1 MRVLKKGLYRPFQVQ
16 PPKADPTKSGVYTQ
30 SKAFGK
36 SPFFPQLF
44 LCPRLRFGIPHR
56 LTGVAPYR
64 DARALECN
72 AALDADLRNRAG
84 IRNRRRSTR
93 KNIEVPTIERER
105 HFSVRFPALLV
116 HPGSPGRHSA
126 RCNHGRPPAWTAALP
141 DGPVAVLPAAARS
154 RCHGEFPDS
163 RSLP

>member
-1 MRVLKKGLYRPFQVQ
+1 MRVLEKGLYRPFQVQ

-44 LCPRLRFGIPHR
+44 RRPCLRFGIPHG
-56 LTGVAPYR
+56 LAIMAAYR

-84 IRNRRRSTR
+84 IRDRGRSTG

-116 HPGSPGRHSA
+116 HPGYPGRHSG
-126 RCNHGRPPAWTAALP
+126 RCNPGTPPAWTATLP